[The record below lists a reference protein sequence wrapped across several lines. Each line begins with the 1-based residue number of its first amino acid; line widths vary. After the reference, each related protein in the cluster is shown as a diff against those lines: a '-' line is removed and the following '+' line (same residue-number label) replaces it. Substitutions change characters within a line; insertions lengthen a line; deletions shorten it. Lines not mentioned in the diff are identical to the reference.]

1 MIEEIRFILSEYDD
15 DFEELLHKKLQPFVE
30 NKERFEENGD
40 AGTTITIVFTIIQTV
55 LSIPGFYTAMREII
69 FYAKQQKEEKNTEK
83 DPPAE
88 YECSWSFMINGDK
101 YDLGGLPTIEERYEV
116 LDRILEKYKRG

>member
-1 MIEEIRFILSEYDD
+1 
-15 DFEELLHKKLQPFVE
+15 
-30 NKERFEENGD
+30 
-40 AGTTITIVFTIIQTV
+40 
-55 LSIPGFYTAMREII
+55 MREII